1 MFQHNRLNNE
11 LTFIQ
16 KIKNLDFILL
26 FCLIILSIVSVLV
39 MYSTDGGQVLYH
51 TKSHFIKL
59 LTFFFINDSNFF
71 F

>member
-1 MFQHNRLNNE
+1 MFQHNRLSTE
-11 LTFIQ
+11 LSFFQ

-26 FCLIILSIVSVLV
+26 FCIILLSVISVLV

-59 LTFFFINDSNFF
+59 LTLVIMAVKQTL
-71 F
+71 